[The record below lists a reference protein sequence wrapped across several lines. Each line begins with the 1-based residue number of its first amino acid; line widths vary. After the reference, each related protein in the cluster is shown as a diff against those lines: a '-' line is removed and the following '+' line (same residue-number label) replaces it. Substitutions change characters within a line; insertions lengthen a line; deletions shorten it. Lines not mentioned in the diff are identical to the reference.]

1 MHLLT
6 IKKLQRCL
14 VVLSLLILSGSA
26 LAIGNIETFM
36 PKGETS
42 VVIKSEFLEDVAGVL
57 DIEDV
62 QSSSGELPWQ
72 VVLEEYAN
80 FGYQPHAFW
89 YRFEISNPASK
100 TGHYIIELAYALLD
114 EVDFYQFGAQ
124 GELLTHVQTGDHVPY
139 HSRVVDHPNFLF
151 PIQLQPN
158 ETHTFYLRVKTAG
171 SQLVPLKL
179 WDNIALF
186 SSLSNQD
193 ELHAVY
199 FGIVLVIVFLNSLI
213 FIALREKMYLYYA
226 LSTFFF
232 MLLFAV
238 LRGKLYPYVL
248 SDSPSFHHMLLL
260 FLPPLCLMFS
270 ALFTREFLEVR
281 KYSRFL
287 NAVVNLVVL
296 VSLVCMLGIFVL
308 DRQTSLQLSVLCAIP
323 GTALLLL
330 FGPILSWLGNRIA
343 WVYTLAWGILMAGA
357 TVTAMSKH
365 GFIPANF
372 ATEYGMQIG
381 SAIEIFI
388 LTAALVYRFYREHRD
403 RIAAQAR
410 SIQESNERRE
420 AELKL
425 LDSSMTH
432 PVTMMPNRVCFEQT
446 ITQHIRNSRRE
457 FAICIVESRR
467 YAEIVKTLGQ
477 QNVDLMICDMAKRYN
492 TQLGKVPGI
501 LPILG
506 PSFEANICSLEGGSF
521 GFMMDYEVVLAH
533 QSEVETAARTLR
545 KPVAYKD
552 MLLDFRPR
560 IGVALYPEHGAN
572 VSTLMR
578 HAEVAADYSEHTDHM
593 ILFYRP
599 EQDQYNARRLTM
611 ISELK
616 QAIANDKLVLYFQP
630 KFDIASRKVTGVE
643 ALVRWNHDQYGLVRP
658 DEFIGLAEQTGI
670 IKRLTRWVYDEAL
683 QNCKRLQLAGYDLTM
698 SINISALNL
707 KEKDLIKFFQRTTEA
722 AEIDAGKLI
731 LEVTETSMMANPELA
746 LETLAAFRQSGF
758 NISVDDFG
766 SGYSSLSYLKD
777 LPAHEIKI
785 DKSLISGMIGSER
798 SESVVRKTIDMCHDL
813 GFRVVAEGVETQEMM
828 DNLVML
834 HCDQIQGYLLTP
846 PLPLHRLIEWLQDQ
860 ETTRRFAS

>member
-1 MHLLT
+1 MRLDTFTKLCRYGAFFCLL
-6 IKKLQRCL
+6 L
-14 VVLSLLILSGSA
+14 VSCKI

-36 PKGETS
+36 PKGQKS
-42 VVIKSEFLEDVAGVL
+42 VVIKAEYLEDHANRLG
-57 DIEDV
+57 IEALRATEE
-62 QSSSGELPWQ
+62 SLPWQ

-80 FGYQPHAFW
+80 FGYRPHAFW
-89 YRFEISNPASK
+89 YRFEVSNPNDMG
-100 TGHYIIELAYALLD
+100 GHYIIELAYALLD
-114 EVDFYQFGAQ
+114 EVDFYQFDAQ
-124 GELLTHVQTGDHVPY
+124 NQLVSHVKTGDHVPY
-139 HSRVVDHPNFLF
+139 HARVVDHPNFLF
-151 PIQLQPN
+151 PIQLAPN

-213 FIALREKMYLYYA
+213 FVALREKMYLYYA

-248 SDSPSFHHMLLL
+248 SESPAFHHLLLL

-281 KYSRFL
+281 KYSRIL
-287 NAVVNLVVL
+287 NGVANFVVL
-296 VSLVCMLGIFVL
+296 VSVLCMAGIFVL

-323 GTALLLL
+323 GTAILLL
-330 FGPILSWLGNRIA
+330 FGPVLSWMGNRVA
-343 WVYTLAWGILMAGA
+343 WVYTLAWGILMSGA

-403 RIAAQAR
+403 RIAAQAK

-446 ITQHIRNSRRE
+446 ITQHIRNSRRM

-492 TQLGKVPGI
+492 EQVGKVPGI

-506 PSFEANICSLEGGSF
+506 PSFESNICSLEGGSF
-521 GFMMDYEVVLAH
+521 GFLMDYEVVLAH
-533 QSEVETAARTLR
+533 QSKVEAAARTLR
-545 KPVAYKD
+545 RPVVYKD
-552 MLLDFRPR
+552 MSLDFRPR
-560 IGVALYPEHGAN
+560 VGVALYPEHGAN

-578 HAEVAADYSEHTDHM
+578 HAEVAADYSEHTDNM

-630 KFDIASRKVTGVE
+630 KFDISKRKVTGVE

-670 IKRLTRWVYDEAL
+670 IKRLTRWVYDNAL
-683 QNCKRLQLAGYDLTM
+683 QNYQRLQSAGYNLSM

-707 KEKDLIKFFQRTTEA
+707 KEKDLIKFFQKTTEA
-722 AEIDAGKLI
+722 AGISPRQLI
-731 LEVTETSMMANPELA
+731 LEVTETSMMGNPELA
-746 LETLAAFRQSGF
+746 LQTLSQFRESGF
-758 NISVDDFG
+758 RISVDDFG

-834 HCDQIQGYLLTP
+834 NCDQIQGYLLTP
-846 PLPLHRLIEWLQDQ
+846 PLPLHRLIEWLKDQD
-860 ETTRRFAS
+860 TIRRFAS